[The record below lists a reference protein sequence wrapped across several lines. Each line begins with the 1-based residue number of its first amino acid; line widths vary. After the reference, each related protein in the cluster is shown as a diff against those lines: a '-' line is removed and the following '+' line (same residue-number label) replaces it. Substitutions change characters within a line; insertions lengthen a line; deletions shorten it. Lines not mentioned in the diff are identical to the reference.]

1 MSGRPEDQHETGA
14 RRGAR
19 LAFAVACAILLAA
32 IMIVTVIDVI
42 GRYLLNSPL
51 MGATELTELLLCA
64 VIFLGMPAVC
74 LDDAHIKVD
83 ILLKRVPPAL
93 EPLRS
98 FVINLGSTGILCVI
112 AWQLWK
118 RGSELAG
125 YGQSTNT
132 LHIPV
137 APLAWFAAV
146 AVGLS
151 AAITLVNSF
160 AVLRPKRSGAKP

>member
-1 MSGRPEDQHETGA
+1 MSDLLASDTEKGA
-14 RRGAR
+14 RFSVR
-19 LAFAVACAILLAA
+19 LAFAVASAILLTA
-32 IMIVTVIDVI
+32 IMVVTVLDVI

-64 VIFLGMPAVC
+64 VIFLGLPAVC
-74 LDDAHIKVD
+74 LDDAHIRVD
-83 ILLKRVPPAL
+83 ILLKKVPPRL

-98 FVINLGSTGILCVI
+98 FVVNLVSTGALCMI

-118 RGSELAG
+118 RGSELAS

-137 APLAWFAAV
+137 APLAWFAAIAV
-146 AVGLS
+146 ASS

-160 AVLRPKRSGAKP
+160 AAFQPKNSSTQP